1 MEEQLIKSGAHQRF
15 IRMLVEKD
23 SDEKRSMIPK
33 QASDK
38 NSKYRTFD

>member
-1 MEEQLIKSGAHQRF
+1 MEERLIKSDAHQRF

-23 SDEKRSMIPK
+23 SDDKRSMIPN

-38 NSKYRTFD
+38 NSKYKTFD